1 MCPQEAECERA
12 AMDVKY
18 STDTKIEDNTKAFKL
33 QKAQFDREVNT
44 AVRPRDSRAGRG
56 GRGRGRPDWAQPRDK
71 LAPAVDADG
80 AAGA

>member
-1 MCPQEAECERA
+1 MRLTAVCLSASVPQEADCERA

-44 AVRPRDSRAGRG
+44 AVRPTPGNSGRWEKG
-56 GRGRGRPDWAQPRDK
+56 GR
-71 LAPAVDADG
+71 DG
-80 AAGA
+80 